1 MDTVETANT
10 AQRRRRSTRRPRDRK
25 AQLAAVAAELFCAR
39 GYHEVGISDIAAAA
53 GVTGPALYRHFAD
66 KQAILAHVVL
76 SGIDELIA
84 TTHRALDDADR
95 PAPEQ
100 ADALLERLAAMSVD
114 HRDVASLWRWERRN
128 LSPEHQREVRR
139 RSSVLIGSWSTTLRT
154 LRPELDER
162 DADLLCWATLS
173 VFGSTAVHS
182 TRIAKRRYTKLLIAC
197 ARAVLHTTLPASPGM
212 TATQEAARESVF
224 SRTTRKDELIT
235 AASTL
240 FQDRGFHDVSM
251 EDIGSAAGISGPSVY
266 RHFPSKA
273 ALFMAAAQRI
283 AQQLEFGRL
292 AVARTATSEADALR
306 GLVASYIETMSRS
319 ADLMTA
325 SSQVSALSD
334 ADRAELKRVQRDYVA
349 EWTHLLRA
357 VRPELGE
364 VEGRVVVHMALTIAN
379 DVMHTGRLAG
389 RPHLHT
395 ELATIMAVALGLPA

>member
-1 MDTVETANT
+1 MPTVNT
-10 AQRRRRSTRRPRDRK
+10 VQSRK
-25 AQLAAVAAELFCAR
+25 EQLAAVAAELFCAR
-39 GYHEVGISDIAAAA
+39 GYHEVGITDIASAA
-53 GVTGPALYRHFAD
+53 GITGPALYRHFAD

-84 TTHRALDDADR
+84 TTQRALADGDK
-95 PAPEQ
+95 PVPNQ
-100 ADALLERLAAMSVD
+100 VDALLRRLATMSVD

-139 RSSVLIGSWSTTLRT
+139 RSGTLIGSWSTTLRAV
-154 LRPELDER
+154 RPELAER
-162 DADLLCWATLS
+162 DADLLCFAALS

-182 TRIAKRRYTKLLIAC
+182 TRVAKRRYTPLLIEC
-197 ARAVLHTTLPASPGM
+197 ARAVLHTTLPVEQRL
-212 TATQEAARESVF
+212 TATQETAKESAVL
-224 SRTTRKDELIT
+224 RTSRKDELIT

-251 EDIGSAAGISGPSVY
+251 EDIGAAAGISGPSVY

-273 ALFMAAAQRI
+273 ALFMAAANRI

-306 GLVASYIETMSRS
+306 GLVASYIETMARS

-325 SSQVSALSD
+325 SSQVSALSE
-334 ADRAELKRVQRDYVA
+334 ADRTELKRVQRDYVA

-357 VRPELGE
+357 VRPELGAG
-364 VEGRVVVHMALTIAN
+364 EGRVVVHMALTIAN
-379 DVMHTGRLAG
+379 DLIHTGRLAA
-389 RPHLHT
+389 RPNLHT
-395 ELATIMAVALGLPA
+395 ELATIMAVALGLPH

>member
-1 MDTVETANT
+1 MDTVDTSNAPGG
-10 AQRRRRSTRRPRDRK
+10 RTRRPWDRK

-39 GYHEVGISDIAAAA
+39 GYHEVGITDIAAAA
-53 GVTGPALYRHFAD
+53 GVTGPALYRHFSD

-84 TTHRALDDADR
+84 TTQRALDDADK

-100 ADALLERLAAMSVD
+100 VDALLDRLAAMSVD

-139 RSSVLIGSWSTTLRT
+139 RSSVLIGSWSATLRT
-154 LRPELDER
+154 LRPELAER
-162 DADLLCWATLS
+162 DADLLCWAALS

-197 ARAVLHTTLPASPGM
+197 ARAVLHTTLPTEPRP
-212 TATQEAARESVF
+212 TATQETARESVF
-224 SRTTRKDELIT
+224 LRTTRKDELIT
-235 AASTL
+235 AASKL

-251 EDIGSAAGISGPSVY
+251 EDIGSATGISGPSVY

-283 AQQLEFGRL
+283 AQRLEFGRL
-292 AVARTATSEADALR
+292 AVARTATSEADVLH
-306 GLVASYIETMSRS
+306 GFVASYIETMASS

-325 SSQVSALSD
+325 SSQVSALSN

-357 VRPELGE
+357 VRPTLGAAE
-364 VEGRVVVHMALTIAN
+364 ARVVVHMALTIAN
-379 DVMHTGRLAG
+379 DVIHSGRLAG
-389 RPHLHT
+389 RPNLHA